1 VDITS
6 PKELPAKQRK
16 VLSWLKKAAKL
27 SLLDLAIRKCLS
39 KKTSRDVEK
48 ILERGTH
55 VIPPKTSSAPVI
67 GPVRLGEVAAM
78 KVEEVIARLEK
89 HEAECNLRY
98 KSIEQ
103 RLADHKTSLKSLDTK
118 LWGLAVLI
126 IIAPFVQKFLG

>member
-1 VDITS
+1 VDITN
-6 PKELPAKQRK
+6 PRK
-16 VLSWLKKAAKL
+16 ARFWLKKVATL
-27 SLLDLAIRKCLS
+27 NLLDLAIQKCLS
-39 KKTSRDVEK
+39 KKTSRDVER

-55 VIPPKTSSAPVI
+55 VIPPKTNSAPVI
-67 GPVRLGEVAAM
+67 GPVRLGKVAAM

-118 LWGLAVLI
+118 LWGLAILI

>member
-1 VDITS
+1 MDITN
-6 PKELPAKQRK
+6 PRELPAKQRK
-16 VLSWLKKAAKL
+16 ARFWLKKVATL
-27 SLLDLAIRKCLS
+27 NLLDLAIQKCLS
-39 KKTSRDVEK
+39 KKTSRDVER

-55 VIPPKTSSAPVI
+55 VIPPKTNSAPVI
-67 GPVRLGEVAAM
+67 GPVRLGKVAAM

-118 LWGLAVLI
+118 LWGLAILI

>member
-16 VLSWLKKAAKL
+16 ALSWLKKVATL
-27 SLLDLAIRKCLS
+27 SWLDLAMQKCLS
-39 KKTSRDVEK
+39 KKTSRDVER
-48 ILERGTH
+48 ILEHGIH
-55 VIPPKTSSAPVI
+55 VIPPKTNSAPVI
-67 GPVRLGEVAAM
+67 GPVRLGNVAAM
-78 KVEEVIARLEK
+78 KMEEVIARLEK

-103 RLADHKTSLKSLDTK
+103 RLADHRTSLKSLDTK
-118 LWGLAVLI
+118 LWGLAILI

>member
-16 VLSWLKKAAKL
+16 ALSWLKKVATL
-27 SLLDLAIRKCLS
+27 SWLDLAMQKCLS
-39 KKTSRDVEK
+39 KKTSRDVER

-55 VIPPKTSSAPVI
+55 VIPPKTNSAPVI
-67 GPVRLGEVAAM
+67 GPVRLGKVAAM

-118 LWGLAVLI
+118 LWGLAILI